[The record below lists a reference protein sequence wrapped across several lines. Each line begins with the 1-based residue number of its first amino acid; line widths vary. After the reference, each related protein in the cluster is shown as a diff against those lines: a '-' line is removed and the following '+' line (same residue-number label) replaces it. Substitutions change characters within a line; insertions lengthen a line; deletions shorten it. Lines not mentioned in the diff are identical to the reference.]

1 MSSVAS
7 ANAQTFTTATVK
19 RNSVFTVISASM
31 VGTMIEYFDFYA
43 YGTAAAMY
51 FPKVFFPNLTP
62 VIASILSLLTFGVA
76 FLARPF
82 GSFVFGHF
90 GDKKGRKSTLVASL
104 LFMGVSTVLIGFLPT
119 YSMIG
124 LGAVAL
130 LCLLRFFQGVGL
142 GGNWSG
148 AALVATENAPK
159 NRRALYGSFPALGA
173 PLGFLIC
180 NGLFLTMDNVLTPAQ
195 MMSFGWRV
203 PFWTSAVL
211 VVVGFWMRH
220 RLNETPLF
228 QNVQK
233 EEKVEKAP
241 LVELF
246 KHNTWQFIQ
255 GTFLIGV
262 AFTLFFTLG
271 TWSLSYAT
279 TALGFSSHEYLMD
292 LLVGMVFFAVGI
304 VGSCLLADRFGRK
317 ITLLVDAVLILAFAL
332 VFPFW
337 LSGHHNVGGALL
349 FLFVGFLLIG
359 GSFGPSGAALPE
371 LFPTRVR
378 YSGAG
383 LSFNVASVIGAAFVP
398 SVTAWVVVNW
408 GIHYVGI
415 YMAVMAAAA
424 MVSLATVKETK
435 DKDYNK

>member
-1 MSSVAS
+1 MDTVAHTGLQSSS
-7 ANAQTFTTATVK
+7 TK
-19 RNSVFTVISASM
+19 KENSVFTVISASM

-43 YGTAAAMY
+43 YGTAAAVY
-51 FPKVFFPNLTP
+51 FPKVFFPELTP
-62 VIASILSLLTFGVA
+62 AIASILSLLTFGVA

-104 LFMGVSTVLIGFLPT
+104 LFMGVSTVLIGFLPS
-119 YSMIG
+119 YHSIG
-124 LGAVAL
+124 LLAVAL
-130 LCLLRFFQGVGL
+130 LCTFRFFQGVGL

-173 PLGFLIC
+173 PLGFVLC
-180 NGLFLTMDNVLTPAQ
+180 NGLFLIMDAKLSPEQ
-195 MMSFGWRV
+195 MTSFGWRI

-211 VVVGFWMRH
+211 VLVGFWMRH

-228 QNVQK
+228 ENVK
-233 EEKVEKAP
+233 EEKQVEKAP

-246 KHNTWQFIQ
+246 KHNTLQFLQ
-255 GTFLIGV
+255 GTFMVGV

-279 TALGFSSHEYLMD
+279 TALGFANQEYLVY
-292 LLVGMVFFAVGI
+292 LLFSMLFFAAGI
-304 VGSCLLADRFGRK
+304 VGSCLLADKYGRK
-317 ITLLVDAVLILAFAL
+317 VVLLVDSALILAFAA
-332 VFPFW
+332 VFPFM
-337 LSGHHNVGGALL
+337 LSGHHNVAGAVL
-349 FLFVGFLLIG
+349 FLFLGFLLIG
-359 GSFGPSGAALPE
+359 GTFGPSGAALPE
-371 LFPTRVR
+371 LFPTKVR
-378 YSGAG
+378 YSGSG

-398 SVTAWVVVNW
+398 SVTAWVVLHW

-415 YMAVMAAAA
+415 YMAVMAFAAV
-424 MVSLATVKETK
+424 VSLATVKETK
-435 DKDYNK
+435 DKAYDR